1 MLVKGYQM
9 ENQNVVITNGNV
21 YSNLVASRVALIKVA
36 SSTGEK
42 IKTYADNLNAT
53 FNVVSATGEL
63 IKPWYELKGKDRQ
76 GLKLER
82 DEFVKGMT
90 EAGYSRG
97 TIDVYWQRVK
107 EASGYQT
114 TGNRVSANLSTD
126 DKTQADLKT
135 IINRIFKAE
144 EAGEDCKASEFKGD
158 LMSIFEALGGNVDN
172 LG

>member
-1 MLVKGYQM
+1 MLAKGFKM
-9 ENQNVVITNGNV
+9 ENVVINTNGNA
-21 YSNLVASRVALIKVA
+21 YSNLVASRQALIKVA
-36 SSTGEK
+36 KSTGEL
-42 IKTYADNLNAT
+42 IGNYATNLCST
-53 FNVVSATGEL
+53 FNLVSATGEL

-90 EAGYSRG
+90 EAGYGRG

-126 DKTQADLKT
+126 DKTIADLKT
-135 IINRIFKAE
+135 IINRIFKSE
-144 EAGEDCKASEFKGD
+144 ESGEDCKASEYKGD
-158 LMSIFEALGGNVDN
+158 LMEIFEVLGGNLDN

>member
-1 MLVKGYQM
+1 M
-9 ENQNVVITNGNV
+9 ENQNVVISNNGNA
-21 YSNLVASRVALIKVA
+21 YSKLVSSRQALIKVA
-36 SSTGEK
+36 KSTGEL
-42 IKTYADNLNAT
+42 IGNYAGDLCAT

-114 TGNRVSANLSTD
+114 TGNRVTANLSTD

-135 IINRIFKAE
+135 ILNRIFKAE
-144 EAGEDCKASEFKGD
+144 EAGEDCKASEIKGI
-158 LMSIFEALGGNVDN
+158 LMNAFEHVGGNVDN

>member
-21 YSNLVASRVALIKVA
+21 YSNLVASRQALIKVA

-42 IKTYADNLNAT
+42 IKAYADNLNAT